1 MPQPAPG
8 EALKPI
14 RSEAGRP
21 EKDEAGKAANGPGP
35 AEFDQLREILLGPE
49 RAQIQSL
56 EERLGNP
63 EKRGADLAEALP
75 YAVRSARTKALRE
88 AMEPIFEKAFEASVR
103 KHPKELADAIYPVI
117 GPAIR
122 NSIGASIREFAENLN
137 QIVEKSASW
146 RAISWRI
153 EAKVTGK
160 PFTELLL
167 ARSLLYRVEQVF
179 LIHRKS
185 GLLLQHVAAE
195 AAILKDADM
204 VSGMLTAIQDFFSDS
219 FTQSGQDLETI
230 DTGRFKLWI
239 QYGPRALVVG
249 AVSGTAPA
257 ELKTVFRSAVDQVH
271 QQFYAQLDAKQSD
284 ISVYEPARPML
295 EACLLGQSAVG
306 KRKRHVVARWAA
318 AFAILALGAL
328 ILYRARQISRWDAYF
343 SRLRAEPGVLVTSI
357 EKRPPG
363 YLIVG
368 MKDPKAVDPSSLL
381 RGRGLDEKKVEF
393 VWYPFLSMDTP
404 FAKEREREDAVK
416 AIERQ
421 LIRFDVGSPKLQL
434 AEADKIAEIVETLRR
449 WPDMR
454 IDLNG
459 RADETGSAAMNNKLS
474 IDRAENV
481 KRAIMEQGVDASRIE
496 LAGLG
501 NGHPLRTGESDWAR
515 ADNRS
520 VAAHVR

>member
-1 MPQPAPG
+1 MPQPAS
-8 EALKPI
+8 
-14 RSEAGRP
+14 SEAG
-21 EKDEAGKAANGPGP
+21 KSTNGSGS
-35 AEFDQLREILLGPE
+35 AEFEELRELLIGPE
-49 RAQIQSL
+49 RAQIHDL
-56 EERLGNP
+56 RERIENP
-63 EKRGADLAEALP
+63 EKRGADLAAALP
-75 YAVRSARTKALRE
+75 HAVQSAKAKALRE
-88 AMEPIFEKAFEASVR
+88 ALEPIFEKAFEASVR
-103 KHPKELADAIYPVI
+103 RHPKDLADAIYPVI

-122 NSIGASIREFAENLN
+122 NSIAASIREFAENLN

-146 RAISWRI
+146 RAIRWRV

-179 LIHRKS
+179 LIHRTS

-195 AAILKDADM
+195 ASILKDADM
-204 VSGMLTAIQDFFSDS
+204 ISGMLTAIQDFFSDS
-219 FTQSGQDLETI
+219 FAESGQDLETL

-257 ELKTVFRSAVDQVH
+257 ELKAVFRSAVDQVH
-271 QQFYAQLDAKQSD
+271 QQFYAQLNAKQSD
-284 ISVYEPARPML
+284 VSVFEPTRPVL

-306 KRKRHVVARWAA
+306 KRNRHMAGRFAVA
-318 AFAILALGAL
+318 FTILALAGL
-328 ILYRARQISRWDAYF
+328 IFYRAREISRWEAYF
-343 SRLRAEPGVLVTSI
+343 SRLRAEPGVVVASI
-357 EKRPPG
+357 EKQPPG

-368 MKDPKAVDPSSLL
+368 MKDPKAADPSILL
-381 RGRGLDEKKVEF
+381 RGQGLDDKKVQF
-393 VWYPFLSMDTP
+393 IWYPFLSMNTP

-416 AIERQ
+416 AIEKQ
-421 LIRFDVGSPKLQL
+421 LIRFDMGSAKLQL

-459 RADETGSAAMNNKLS
+459 RADETGSPAMNDKLS
-474 IDRAENV
+474 RDRADSV
-481 KRAIMEQGVDASRIE
+481 KRAIVEQGVDASRIE
-496 LAGLG
+496 MTGLG